1 MNTCITRRSAVL
13 LSAAILFATVNIT
26 PALASPADDA
36 KASAIEWLSL
46 IDHQQY
52 AQSWTE
58 ASAVFRGHITQENWA
73 SSIKSALEPLGALV
87 SREITGVTMSK
98 ALPGAPDGNYAVIRA
113 KTVFKNKAQALETVT
128 LELEDG
134 KWKTAGYFVR

>member
-1 MNTCITRRSAVL
+1 MNTSVTPRSAVL
-13 LSAAILFATVNIT
+13 LSATILFATLSIN

-36 KASAIEWLSL
+36 KASAIAWLSL

-73 SSIKSALEPLGALV
+73 SSVKGSLEPLGAVV
-87 SREITGVTMSK
+87 SREITSVTMSK
-98 ALPGAPDGNYAVIRA
+98 TLPGAPDGNYAVIRA

-128 LELEDG
+128 LSFEDG